1 MLLRRL
7 KIRIDGGRREER
19 EREREH
25 FFFKKK
31 IIMMNALYIV
41 LCVSVRVNFVSLM
54 IWYFRV
60 LVWEFM
66 AQTAQNGS
74 LQCRLASH
82 LRMSLGFCF

>member
-1 MLLRRL
+1 
-7 KIRIDGGRREER
+7 
-19 EREREH
+19 
-25 FFFKKK
+25 
-31 IIMMNALYIV
+31 MNALYIV

-60 LVWEFM
+60 LVWEYM